1 MATLLD
7 SPRSSH
13 SQQRASLPGG
23 RWAVAGLFTVAL
35 SGLSLAAWMG
45 ANAASAGSS
54 PTPGAAPLA
63 SPTEAPVDP
72 SPSLQPTIGTGSAI
86 LQGESKKVAEN
97 THLRLSFDRDV
108 ERIASGAPEILEHVS
123 TLSTREVLML
133 GVAPG
138 RTSVLVWY
146 TDGAIE
152 QLDVTV
158 TQDLALL
165 EEVLAD
171 IHPGIVV
178 QKAPDREAL
187 VLSGSVPKAVY
198 SRRAEDVARA
208 WLGASD
214 DVGDLLVGDAARSV
228 EDQQSSAGVA
238 RRKRGGGQ
246 SVAVLNLIRIEG
258 LPEFGQL
265 SSAEDQLLLAIASV
279 GGADVTVRRI
289 QKGAVPDDSVDVL
302 VLEGEVRDQVALS
315 RVLSLAYKVYVG
327 NVKGEDVTLTDG
339 VTGTTRVFEGGDLA
353 IGDDIK
359 VIADEAGAL
368 FSTQTDDNSSS
379 GGLMRGFGRSD
390 GAAGNSGVQRSK
402 LENRVG
408 ANIARASAL
417 ELAGGRIL
425 SFIEVV
431 DLPQVRVDIRLY
443 EVNRTKLLG
452 YESDL
457 GVINSDFDQGG
468 LEPASAAVTLQGNS
482 AARVGSAGGA
492 DLQNVFGFLG
502 GTASNQLQISGS
514 NYAIDWAFSMLET
527 EGIARSLANPTLSVL
542 SGEVALF
549 EVGGRIP
556 IDQSFGTQIGIQG
569 VFNTTQFIEFG
580 VNLAVRP
587 LVGKDDYITI
597 DFAPEVS
604 TPDAL
609 LTQLLVE
616 STGKNQ
622 NTFAFESRLLK
633 TSSRLLDG
641 QTLLVGGLSQSSRSD
656 EDKKTPWLSDLP
668 LVGLLFQ
675 GLAYSDDDLQVVVMI
690 RPTIVRDPLPD
701 AAMWSYPTFGELME
715 QVLPVRPEPPAAE
728 APPTDEGPADAGPEV
743 AATSTEGGA
752 L

>member
-1 MATLLD
+1 MRGLT
-7 SPRSSH
+7 
-13 SQQRASLPGG
+13 GG
-23 RWAVAGLFTVAL
+23 RWAVAGLFTVGL

-45 ANAASAGSS
+45 ATSASASTGGARPEVEAAEPLDAPASPVPVRRTTISAGS
-54 PTPGAAPLA
+54 
-63 SPTEAPVDP
+63 
-72 SPSLQPTIGTGSAI
+72 AI
-86 LQGESKKVAEN
+86 VQGEARRVPEH
-97 THLRLSFDRDV
+97 THLRLSFGKDV

-138 RTSVLVWY
+138 HTSVLVWY
-146 TDGAIE
+146 ADGEIE

-158 TQDLALL
+158 TQDLSLL
-165 EEVLAD
+165 EAVLTD
-171 IHPGIVV
+171 IHAGIRV

-187 VLSGSVPKAVY
+187 VLTGSVPKAVY

-208 WLGASD
+208 WLGAASES
-214 DVGDLLVGDAARSV
+214 GDLLIGEAARSV
-228 EDQQSSAGVA
+228 EDAQSSAGVGE
-238 RRKRGGGQ
+238 RKRSRGAAA
-246 SVAVLNLIRIEG
+246 AVLNLIRIEG
-258 LPEFGQL
+258 LPELGQL
-265 SSAEDQLLLAIASV
+265 SSAEDHLLMAIASV
-279 GGADVTVRRI
+279 GGEEVTVRRI
-289 QKGAVPDDSVDVL
+289 QKGPVPDDSVDVL
-302 VLEGEVRDQVALS
+302 VLEGEVHDQVALS

-327 NVKGEDVTLTDG
+327 NVKGDDVTLTDG

-368 FSTQTDDNSSS
+368 FSTQGSDAQS
-379 GGLMRGFGRSD
+379 GNMMRGFGRSE
-390 GAAGNSGVQRSK
+390 GSSGRSGVQRAN

-408 ANIARASAL
+408 SNIARASAL

-457 GVINSDFDQGG
+457 GVINSDFSQGG
-468 LEPASAAVTLQGNS
+468 LEPAAAAVTLQGNS

-514 NYAIDWAFSMLET
+514 NYAIDWAFSMLES

-556 IDQSFGTQIGIQG
+556 IDESFGTQVGIQG
-569 VFNTTQFIEFG
+569 VFNTVRFMEFG

-616 STGKNQ
+616 ATGRNQ
-622 NTFAFESRLLK
+622 STFAFESRLLK

-656 EDKKTPWLSDLP
+656 EDKKTPWLSELP

-675 GLAYSDDDLQVVVMI
+675 GLTYSDDDLQVVVMI
-690 RPTIVRDPLPD
+690 RPTIVRDPLPN
-701 AAMWSYPTFGELME
+701 AAMWSYPSFGELME
-715 QVLPVRPEPPAAE
+715 QVLPVRPEPV
-728 APPTDEGPADAGPEV
+728 V
-743 AATSTEGGA
+743 AAPSAPAEGAEPGAAAAAGQGGA